1 MAQTKGTKKM
11 EKAVVVEEEKEVGF
25 GELELKIQKP
35 ALNADKTLSISGNF
49 EELGSKIQKVVD
61 KYKNEVLTEENVGYI
76 KNLKSQFVSL
86 RTGIERERKEYKK
99 VYLDP
104 ATKLINAMCDELQ
117 KIVAEGEN
125 ALGAQLDAYDQR
137 RKDELTVILNEYKDE
152 AAAKHNLR
160 DEYKDQIQLIDK
172 YYNKTQNEEDSA
184 DDIERQAAELEKKQ
198 KEYDSGV
205 ALITTE
211 CNDAGLL
218 PDAYLRELQYKSA
231 MEIIL
236 EIKQDKKTR
245 DEMKA
250 KEAAGEKIV
259 IGEPI
264 TEELKKAVALDSK
277 EDKEE
282 LRTRVLRVTYKPE
295 QAKLMA
301 SFFREN
307 KIQFEFIQTDFQS
320 GKRGNKVSC
329 LP

>member
-11 EKAVVVEEEKEVGF
+11 EKAVVVEEEKEAGF

-35 ALNADKTLSISGNF
+35 ALNADRTLSISGNF
-49 EELGSKIQKVVD
+49 EELGNKIQKVVD

-86 RTGIERERKEYKK
+86 RTGIERERREYKK

-125 ALGAQLDAYDQR
+125 ALASQLDAYDQR
-137 RKDELTVILNEYKDE
+137 RKDELTIILNEYKDE

-236 EIKQDKKTR
+236 EIKQDRKTR

-250 KEAAGEKIV
+250 KEALGEKIV

-264 TEELKKAVALDSK
+264 TEELKKAISLDSK
-277 EDKEE
+277 DEAEE
-282 LRTRVLRVTYKPE
+282 TRTRVLRVTYKPS
-295 QAKLMA
+295 QAKLIA
-301 SFFREN
+301 NFFREN
-307 KIQFEFIQTDFQS
+307 KISFEFIQTDF
-320 GKRGNKVSC
+320 
-329 LP
+329 

>member
-11 EKAVVVEEEKEVGF
+11 EKAVVVEGEKEVGF

-49 EELGSKIQKVVD
+49 EELGNKIQKVVD

-86 RTGIERERKEYKK
+86 RTGIERERREYKK

-137 RKDELTVILNEYKDE
+137 RKDELTIILNEYKDE

-264 TEELKKAVALDSK
+264 TEELKKAVSLDSK

-282 LRTRVLRVTYKPE
+282 LRTRVMRIVYKPE
-295 QAKLMA
+295 NAKKIAQAMKELCV
-301 SFFREN
+301 S
-307 KIQFEFIQTDFQS
+307 FEFINTDF
-320 GKRGNKVSC
+320 
-329 LP
+329 

>member
-49 EELGSKIQKVVD
+49 EELGNKIQKVVD

-264 TEELKKAVALDSK
+264 TEELKKAVILDSK

-301 SFFREN
+301 SFFHEN
-307 KIQFEFIQTDFQS
+307 KIQFEFIQTDF
-320 GKRGNKVSC
+320 
-329 LP
+329 

>member
-1 MAQTKGTKKM
+1 MAQTKGAKKM
-11 EKAVVVEEEKEVGF
+11 EKAVAVEGEKEAGF

-35 ALNADKTLSISGNF
+35 ALNADRTLSISGNF
-49 EELGSKIQKVVD
+49 EELGNKIQKVVD

-86 RTGIERERKEYKK
+86 RTGIERERREYKK

-125 ALGAQLDAYDQR
+125 ALASQLDAYDQR

-259 IGEPI
+259 IGEPV
-264 TEELKKAVALDSK
+264 TEELKKAISLDSK
-277 EDKEE
+277 DEAEE
-282 LRTRVLRVTYKPE
+282 TRTRVLRVTYKPS
-295 QAKLMA
+295 QAKLIA
-301 SFFREN
+301 NFFREN
-307 KIQFEFIQTDFQS
+307 KISFEFIQTDF
-320 GKRGNKVSC
+320 
-329 LP
+329 

>member
-1 MAQTKGTKKM
+1 M
-11 EKAVVVEEEKEVGF
+11 
-25 GELELKIQKP
+25 
-35 ALNADKTLSISGNF
+35 
-49 EELGSKIQKVVD
+49 
-61 KYKNEVLTEENVGYI
+61 
-76 KNLKSQFVSL
+76 
-86 RTGIERERKEYKK
+86 
-99 VYLDP
+99 YLDP

-264 TEELKKAVALDSK
+264 TEELKKAVSLDSK

-307 KIQFEFIQTDFQS
+307 KIQFEFIQTDF
-320 GKRGNKVSC
+320 
-329 LP
+329 

>member
-1 MAQTKGTKKM
+1 MAQAKGTKKM

-86 RTGIERERKEYKK
+86 RTGIERERREYKK

-160 DEYKDQIQLIDK
+160 EEYKDQIQLIDK

-250 KEAAGEKIV
+250 KEANGEKIV

-264 TEELKKAVALDSK
+264 TEELKKAVTFDSK

-307 KIQFEFIQTDFQS
+307 KIQFEFIQTDF
-320 GKRGNKVSC
+320 
-329 LP
+329 

>member
-11 EKAVVVEEEKEVGF
+11 EKAVVVEGEKEAGF

-35 ALNADKTLSISGNF
+35 ALNADRTLSISGNF
-49 EELGSKIQKVVD
+49 EELGNKIQKVVD

-86 RTGIERERKEYKK
+86 RTGIERERREYKK

-125 ALGAQLDAYDQR
+125 ALASQLDAYDQR

-160 DEYKDQIQLIDK
+160 DDYKDQIQLIDK

-236 EIKQDKKTR
+236 EIKQDRKTR

-250 KEAAGEKIV
+250 KEALGEKIV

-277 EDKEE
+277 DEAEE
-282 LRTRVLRVTYKPE
+282 TRTRVLRVTYKPS
-295 QAKLMA
+295 QAKLIA
-301 SFFREN
+301 NFFREN
-307 KIQFEFIQTDFQS
+307 KISFEFIQTDF
-320 GKRGNKVSC
+320 
-329 LP
+329 

>member
-49 EELGSKIQKVVD
+49 EELGNKIQKVVD

-117 KIVAEGEN
+117 KIVAKGEN

-160 DEYKDQIQLIDK
+160 EEYKDQIQLIDK

-264 TEELKKAVALDSK
+264 TEELKKAVSLDSK

-307 KIQFEFIQTDFQS
+307 KIQFEFIQTDF
-320 GKRGNKVSC
+320 
-329 LP
+329 

>member
-49 EELGSKIQKVVD
+49 EELGNKIQKVVD

-76 KNLKSQFVSL
+76 KTLKSQFVSL

-264 TEELKKAVALDSK
+264 TEELKKAVTLDSK

-307 KIQFEFIQTDFQS
+307 KIQFEFIQTDF
-320 GKRGNKVSC
+320 
-329 LP
+329 